1 MEAVVRDGHRVW
13 YAATMGKLND
23 SIRTAITADRLLVS
37 SHADDMFRER
47 GIALWQVIAG
57 MSDAKLLIERPRSLP
72 NPVAEYELILSD
84 GTPVKAVWSHIASLD
99 VAKLVTV
106 HFFDR

>member
-1 MEAVVRDGHRVW
+1 
-13 YAATMGKLND
+13 
-23 SIRTAITADRLLVS
+23 
-37 SHADDMFRER
+37 MFRDR

-57 MSDAKLLIERPRSLP
+57 IPEAQLLIERPRSLP
-72 NPVAEYELILSD
+72 HPVAEYELILPD
-84 GTPVKAVWSHIASLD
+84 GTPVKAVWSYIAPLD

>member
-1 MEAVVRDGHRVW
+1 
-13 YAATMGKLND
+13 MGNLNE
-23 SIRTAITADRLLVS
+23 SIRSAIAAERLLVS

-47 GIALWQVIAG
+47 GIVLWQVIAA
-57 MSDAKLLIERPRSLP
+57 MSEATLLIERPRSQP
-72 NPVAEYELILSD
+72 NPVAEYELVLAD
-84 GTPVKAVWSHIASLD
+84 GTPVKAVWSYIRSLD